1 MYIII
6 ILFLLITVPFFCKRT
21 TLVQLIIENVVTC
34 FFWNTVYILLH
45 CGVIVQ
51 LVLFEHSFAYF
62 VTNIVSLFFIRFY
75 HILNIIYYV
84 LQELCSTGVVDI
96 GDALKA
102 T

>member
-1 MYIII
+1 
-6 ILFLLITVPFFCKRT
+6 
-21 TLVQLIIENVVTC
+21 
-34 FFWNTVYILLH
+34 
-45 CGVIVQ
+45 
-51 LVLFEHSFAYF
+51 
-62 VTNIVSLFFIRFY
+62 LFFIRFY